1 MGEWAGARRV
11 DLPSSAPL
19 WMSVYVCAPKTQKK
33 KKKDEDQ
40 KTKKKNATRGG
51 AAAEESPSTSPTL
64 TSTSST
70 STLPPLL
77 VLRAVSTRGK
87 IVRAAAI
94 QGQGLAKRDIDG
106 ARAYVVVAADG
117 QPCVPPI
124 ELVAGDSA
132 PVCDGAG
139 VVVVVD
145 GADLAAC
152 PADVLAEMAGRSG
165 ELAGCNSQ
173 VEAKRRERVEAREA
187 QEEEQSSQ
195 RPVLLWKHTQNNG
208 YLSSKFLLDG
218 RVFTSGEQYIMWSK
232 ARVMGD
238 ERTADMIMGTNDPSR
253 QKKLGR
259 QVHPWKP
266 KIWARHRETVQ
277 LRAATAK
284 FGQNRELGDRLIRT
298 YPKRI
303 AEASPSDTVYGI
315 GLAPHDPR
323 ALDPNNWRGQNI
335 LGRTLER
342 VRGALMEEAA
352 AAET

>member
-1 MGEWAGARRV
+1 
-11 DLPSSAPL
+11 
-19 WMSVYVCAPKTQKK
+19 
-33 KKKDEDQ
+33 
-40 KTKKKNATRGG
+40 
-51 AAAEESPSTSPTL
+51 
-64 TSTSST
+64 
-70 STLPPLL
+70 
-77 VLRAVSTRGK
+77 VSTRDK
-87 IVRAAAI
+87 IVRAAAV

-165 ELAGCNSQ
+165 ELAGRNSQ

-187 QEEEQSSQ
+187 QEEEESSQ

-208 YLSSKFLLDG
+208 YLSNWASSKFVLDG

-238 ERTADMIMGTNDPSR
+238 ERTADMIMATNDPSR

-315 GLAPHDPR
+315 GLAPDDPR
-323 ALDPNNWRGQNI
+323 ALNPNNWRGQNI

-352 AAET
+352 AAEIDR